1 MASAMKG
8 NPDKRSSTIR
18 IQPTFK
24 PPVLG
29 DEGKSSRDIKEFFDK
44 FDDMCNLANDGK
56 GMLPMERLQTLAT
69 CLKGTKE
76 KIYKLLVDK
85 HRKLGSLERDP
96 DKVFEVVRTRLMKF
110 SESDLERQMRVKG
123 EWDQLWKGQRTG
135 LEFEASF
142 EEAITELE
150 LAGLGKSCLDLKLDY
165 LSKVGVTLAAEIL
178 KDSRLW
184 ENEDGSKS
192 VRKVESW
199 EECHKVLL
207 ELEAVKAGGR
217 ALQGSYG
224 ISDGVMKK
232 DKRIKELENQLAQAQ
247 AWGGAAKGDHPTKGQ
262 SKGDSKGKGK
272 AKPPCFEE
280 AKGKR
285 DVPIRRPMPLQSRP
299 SGPEGIQ

>member
-1 MASAMKG
+1 MSELDELRARQAGEGLSGIGLKDFLEAQTKAFSAALKG
-8 NPDKRSSTIR
+8 SADKRSSTIR

-24 PPVLG
+24 PPILG
-29 DEGKSSRDIKEFFDK
+29 DEGKSGRDIKEFFDK
-44 FDDMCNLANDGK
+44 FADMCNLANDGK
-56 GMLPMERLQTLAT
+56 GMLPMERRQTLST

-76 KIYKLLVDK
+76 KVYKLIVDK

-165 LSKVGVTLAAEIL
+165 LSKVGPALAADIL

-184 ENEDGSKS
+184 ESDDGSKS

-207 ELEAVKAGGR
+207 ELESVKAGGK

-224 ISDGVMKK
+224 VNDGLTKK
-232 DKRIKELENQLAQAQ
+232 
-247 AWGGAAKGDHPTKGQ
+247 
-262 SKGDSKGKGK
+262 
-272 AKPPCFEE
+272 
-280 AKGKR
+280 
-285 DVPIRRPMPLQSRP
+285 
-299 SGPEGIQ
+299 GIT